1 MADLVPESEQQYG
14 SILTVLGESAEQNGK
29 MLKKPVEFTHI
40 AFGDANDTYVQPDRK
55 SQSLV
60 NELYRIPVNSVDV
73 LQPTPDSVPIL
84 KVEALIPDDI
94 HDIVIREFAAVATF
108 NGQSYFHA
116 VGNCARVYVPN
127 PVNNGQL
134 NNPVSLEMTF
144 VITSADPIV
153 EMDPNVITASRNY
166 VNTQVSKSDERV
178 AQALIDQNGKDW
190 FIGDGFQVLP
200 KTDTSVAIAP
210 GAGYVSGNR
219 VSLGFERII
228 SVPAKPAFIYL
239 DAKREGTPTGEQI
252 TTFNFVVSAE
262 EKDDYV
268 DTSTGKQIPHFVCKI
283 AQVLEDG
290 SVSDLR
296 PEGESAGKEW
306 VNINY
311 VPTEKSTLAITQK
324 DTGKSRALKT
334 NGYSDENDGGAWEFV
349 FTGNEI
355 KERAGSSSYLAS
367 EFIIYDVN
375 GREFSAIGK
384 PSLKRIGCKN
394 GADISDLLI
403 KLGSRVI
410 KTYVDVDVDGGDYQI
425 SKLCEFLSDIN
436 WHVTSDTTITVTQS
450 IQAGLVFSGEPEI
463 YGSKLD
469 LDMAKLDYGC
479 GICSRN
485 HLPKFTN
492 VNVYN
497 VNGPTVIRSVELPE
511 IINGELIRGLTG
523 PLQNDYGYL
532 RRHNYD
538 NADFGPHIYGAKD
551 PAADVG
557 SFWRF
562 IGEFEFIGMVSTES
576 CGSKGNL
583 YFASD
588 LRKVTRDGGTFE
600 GAPTTGPNCYTCDT
614 VHEKGGIFLN
624 IYRGPTVG
632 QNCRNYKI
640 TNWIAIGC
648 QYAGA
653 SVDLRDDGNPP
664 ETEEYPLGYGVIS
677 GGVTRDCGYML
688 FVNGK
693 ATSITNNT
701 SYDHKDK
708 NSGAIRINGGG
719 KVWVDGNSCW
729 GCGENPWI
737 SAGNGTTLQLGVN
750 NHDSKNNVPVRT
762 SDGQS
767 SLIQDRLIQI
777 VDARTKGT
785 YADVSE
791 RDTHYQV
798 NLHQLNNG
806 MVVRVGSAFYVWG
819 GESSPESYDSSLFNL
834 KTNYDVS
841 VSSDVDII
849 RVDSQDIP
857 VRLRFPDMDYA
868 NIRTEWKIL
877 RRNGQSMIEF
887 LVANG
892 DGSFFGG
899 TEMDGTVRFASV
911 MASSFKE
918 YLSSISK

>member
-1 MADLVPESEQQYG
+1 MTQTPENQQQYG
-14 SILTVLGESAEQNGK
+14 SILTILGENAEQNGK
-29 MLKKPVEFTHI
+29 LQNKQITFTHMAI
-40 AFGDANDTYVQPDRK
+40 GDANDEYVQPDRK
-55 SQSLV
+55 QTALV
-60 NELYRIPVNSVDV
+60 NELARIPVNSVDV
-73 LQPTPDSVPIL
+73 LQPTPDSVPML
-84 KVEALIPDDI
+84 KVEAILPDDVN
-94 HDIVIREFAAVATF
+94 DLVIREFAAVATF
-108 NGQSYFHA
+108 DGNTYFHA
-116 VGNCARVYVPN
+116 VGNCARIYVPA
-127 PVNNGQL
+127 PINNG
-134 NNPVSLEMTF
+134 NVNTPVTLEMIF

-153 EMDPNVITASRNY
+153 EMDPNVVTASRN
-166 VNTQVSKSDERV
+166 
-178 AQALIDQNGKDW
+178 
-190 FIGDGFQVLP
+190 
-200 KTDTSVAIAP
+200 
-210 GAGYVSGNR
+210 
-219 VSLGFERII
+219 
-228 SVPAKPAFIYL
+228 
-239 DAKREGTPTGEQI
+239 
-252 TTFNFVVSAE
+252 
-262 EKDDYV
+262 
-268 DTSTGKQIPHFVCKI
+268 
-283 AQVLEDG
+283 
-290 SVSDLR
+290 
-296 PEGESAGKEW
+296 W
-306 VNINY
+306 VNSNY

-410 KTYVDVDVDGGDYQI
+410 KTYVDVDGGDYQI

-511 IINGELIRGLTG
+511 IINGELIRGFTG

-624 IYRGPTVG
+624 IHRGPTVG

-762 SDGQS
+762 SDGQN

-777 VDARTKGT
+777 VDARTKAT
-785 YADVSE
+785 YSDASE
-791 RDTHYQV
+791 RDAHYQA
-798 NLHQLNNG
+798 NLNQLDNG
-806 MVVRVGSAFYVWG
+806 MVVKVGGIFYVWEG
-819 GESSPESYDSSLFNL
+819 DSSPDSYDSSLF
-834 KTNYDVS
+834 KQKSNYDVS
-841 VSSDVDII
+841 VSSDVDIVRI
-849 RVDSQDIP
+849 DSQELS

-877 RRNGQSMIEF
+877 RRNGQVPIEF

-892 DGSFFGG
+892 DGGFFGG

-918 YLSSISK
+918 YLSSLPIPTT